1 MAIEMSDRS
10 LFHCRK
16 RARPMRRWNCLLLST
31 ILLLPTSVLAEG
43 AIWSE
48 NSEQIELA
56 GHVDYWQ
63 ESDGPVALEDAR
75 ALEDSEWQ
83 ANGSESISLG
93 YGDEVYW
100 FRFQMTN
107 GTSAFQ
113 SLYLEVAYP
122 VLDHIEFYML
132 DGDRL
137 LESVV
142 LGDKKPFE
150 ERLIQHRNFLI
161 PLTLPPGTPRTV
173 YLRVDTTSSMQVPLI
188 LWKQDALFVAEQSH
202 NLFQG
207 LYYGIVLVMIL
218 YNLFVYRA
226 VGERSFLYYVGYI
239 AAMPLF
245 LASLHGVSFQYLWP
259 DATWWNDRAI
269 IVFLNLTVFF
279 GSAFSLRF
287 LNVRSYNHPILSR
300 VATGLIVIAG
310 SLAAAG
316 IFVPYSY
323 MVLPS
328 ILLAFLGCSAML
340 TIGLVRW
347 FKRDPA
353 ARYYAVAW
361 FFMLLGGIVM
371 ALSKFTLLPRN
382 FLTENATQVGS
393 AIGVILLSVALAD
406 RLNQEKLLAFDA
418 QQKLLTEERKARIAQ
433 AKSLHVQQQANT
445 LLEQRVQERTQDLE
459 SLNER
464 LLELSAT
471 DALTGIKNR
480 GHFDRVFKSAVVKAF
495 RFGQPLS
502 LMILDIDHFKKFND
516 TYGHLVGDDCLQ
528 IVANWIGE
536 FVTRPQDLA
545 ARYGGEEFVVLLP
558 DTPEE
563 GAVRV
568 AEKIR
573 KKIEETGFRVSDEVL
588 HLTISIGV
596 CSVCPDH
603 ADATKEIFAKADE
616 ALYEAKGRGRNNVVS
631 GSESASASAVPLTP
645 SDSPV

>member
-1 MAIEMSDRS
+1 
-10 LFHCRK
+10 
-16 RARPMRRWNCLLLST
+16 MRRWNCLLLST

>member
-1 MAIEMSDRS
+1 
-10 LFHCRK
+10 
-16 RARPMRRWNCLLLST
+16 
-31 ILLLPTSVLAEG
+31 
-43 AIWSE
+43 
-48 NSEQIELA
+48 
-56 GHVDYWQ
+56 
-63 ESDGPVALEDAR
+63 
-75 ALEDSEWQ
+75 
-83 ANGSESISLG
+83 
-93 YGDEVYW
+93 
-100 FRFQMTN
+100 
-107 GTSAFQ
+107 
-113 SLYLEVAYP
+113 
-122 VLDHIEFYML
+122 
-132 DGDRL
+132 
-137 LESVV
+137 
-142 LGDKKPFE
+142 
-150 ERLIQHRNFLI
+150 
-161 PLTLPPGTPRTV
+161 
-173 YLRVDTTSSMQVPLI
+173 
-188 LWKQDALFVAEQSH
+188 
-202 NLFQG
+202 
-207 LYYGIVLVMIL
+207 
-218 YNLFVYRA
+218 
-226 VGERSFLYYVGYI
+226 
-239 AAMPLF
+239 MPLF

>member
-1 MAIEMSDRS
+1 
-10 LFHCRK
+10 
-16 RARPMRRWNCLLLST
+16 
-31 ILLLPTSVLAEG
+31 
-43 AIWSE
+43 
-48 NSEQIELA
+48 
-56 GHVDYWQ
+56 
-63 ESDGPVALEDAR
+63 
-75 ALEDSEWQ
+75 
-83 ANGSESISLG
+83 
-93 YGDEVYW
+93 
-100 FRFQMTN
+100 
-107 GTSAFQ
+107 
-113 SLYLEVAYP
+113 
-122 VLDHIEFYML
+122 
-132 DGDRL
+132 
-137 LESVV
+137 
-142 LGDKKPFE
+142 
-150 ERLIQHRNFLI
+150 
-161 PLTLPPGTPRTV
+161 
-173 YLRVDTTSSMQVPLI
+173 
-188 LWKQDALFVAEQSH
+188 
-202 NLFQG
+202 
-207 LYYGIVLVMIL
+207 
-218 YNLFVYRA
+218 
-226 VGERSFLYYVGYI
+226 
-239 AAMPLF
+239 
-245 LASLHGVSFQYLWP
+245 
-259 DATWWNDRAI
+259 
-269 IVFLNLTVFF
+269 
-279 GSAFSLRF
+279 
-287 LNVRSYNHPILSR
+287 
-300 VATGLIVIAG
+300 
-310 SLAAAG
+310 
-316 IFVPYSY
+316 
-323 MVLPS
+323 
-328 ILLAFLGCSAML
+328 ML

-406 RLNQEKLLAFDA
+406 RLNREKLLTFDA